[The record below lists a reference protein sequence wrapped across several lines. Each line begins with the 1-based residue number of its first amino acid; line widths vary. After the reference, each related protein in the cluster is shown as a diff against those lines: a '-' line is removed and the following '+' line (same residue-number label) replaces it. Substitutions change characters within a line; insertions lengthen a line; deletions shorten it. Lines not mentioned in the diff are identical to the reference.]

1 MGLLR
6 YAFTR
11 VLLTI
16 PMVLI
21 LLTVVFLVLHVMPGN
36 PVLVILGGRNVPLA
50 LIKEYE
56 HRLGFDQPI
65 YVQYAKYLWG
75 VVHGN
80 LGQSFSSGLPVSSQ
94 IALHLPAT
102 LELSFSG
109 LFIAALIGV
118 STGIWASLRRG
129 GMVDQVL
136 RFTHIGTYAIP
147 IFWSGLMLQMVF
159 GIFLKWFPT
168 GLQLNPVD
176 AAFFQPITG
185 FVVLDT
191 VLRGNWPLLGE
202 ALLHLLL
209 PAFTLGL
216 ALSGLVG
223 RVTRASMLE
232 VLDLDYV
239 RTARSKG
246 LPGRATVL
254 KHALRNALIPIITV
268 VGIQFAILMGGAVLT
283 EAVFSWPGIGSFL
296 LQSIKARDF
305 NAIQGTV
312 VVIAVLIATV
322 NLVVDL
328 CYALVDPRVRFS

>member
-36 PVLVILGGRNVPLA
+36 PVLVILGGRNVPVA
-50 LIKEYE
+50 LIHQYE

-65 YVQYAKYLWG
+65 YVQYARYLWG

-80 LGQSFSSGLPVSSQ
+80 LGESFSSGMSVTSQ

-109 LFIAALIGV
+109 LFIAGLIGV
-118 STGIWASLRRG
+118 STGVWAALRQG
-129 GMVDQVL
+129 GYVDQLL

-159 GIFLKWFPT
+159 GIFLKWLPT
-168 GLQLNPVD
+168 GLQLNPVS

-185 FVVLDT
+185 FVVLDAL
-191 VLRGNWPLLGE
+191 LRGQWAILGQ
-202 ALLHLLL
+202 ALEHLLL

-223 RVTRASMLE
+223 RVTRAALIE

-239 RTARSKG
+239 RTARAKG
-246 LPGRATVL
+246 LPARAMVL

-312 VVIAVLIATV
+312 VVIAILIATV
-322 NLVVDL
+322 NLIVDL

>member
-6 YAFTR
+6 YALTR

-36 PVLVILGGRNVPLA
+36 PVLVILGGRNVPLS
-50 LIKEYE
+50 LIHEYE

-65 YVQYAKYLWG
+65 YVQYIKYLWG
-75 VVHGN
+75 VIHGN
-80 LGQSFSSGLPVSSQ
+80 LGDSFSSGMTVTSQ

-118 STGIWASLRRG
+118 STGVWAALRQG
-129 GMVDQVL
+129 GITDQVL

-147 IFWSGLMLQMVF
+147 IFWSGLMLQMLF
-159 GIFLKWFPT
+159 GVFLKWFPT

-185 FVVLDT
+185 FVLLDT
-191 VLRGNWPLLGE
+191 LLRGNFALFGE
-202 ALLHLLL
+202 AALHLLL

-223 RVTRASMLE
+223 RVTRAALIE

-246 LPGRATVL
+246 LPGRVTVL

-322 NLVVDL
+322 NLVVDIF
-328 CYALVDPRVRFS
+328 YALIDPRVRFS

>member
-6 YAFTR
+6 YAATR

-21 LLTVVFLVLHVMPGN
+21 LLTVVFLILHVMPGN
-36 PVLVILGGRNVPLA
+36 PVLVILGGRNVPMS

-80 LGQSFSSGLPVSSQ
+80 MGESFSTGMSVTSQ
-94 IALHLPAT
+94 IGLHLPAT

-109 LFIAALIGV
+109 LFVAAVIGV
-118 STGIWASLRRG
+118 STGIWAALRQG
-129 GMVDQVL
+129 GMVDQAL
-136 RFTHIGTYAIP
+136 RLTHIGTYAIP

-159 GIFLKWFPT
+159 GIFLHWLPT
-168 GLQLNPVD
+168 GLQLNPVS

-185 FVVLDT
+185 FVLLDT
-191 VLRGNWPLLGE
+191 LLRGNL
-202 ALLHLLL
+202 ALFGQAVEHLLL

-223 RVTRASMLE
+223 RVTRASLIE
-232 VLDLDYV
+232 VLGLDYV
-239 RTARSKG
+239 RTAQAKG
-246 LPGRATVL
+246 LPARVMVL
-254 KHALRNALIPIITV
+254 KHALRNAMIPIITV

-312 VVIAVLIATV
+312 VVIAILIATV
-322 NLVVDL
+322 NLIVDL
-328 CYALVDPRVRFS
+328 IYALVDPRVRFD